1 MILCH
6 NFLRYFT
13 LETLYLEDKQ
23 NDALRYAWFGNYA
36 GYYQCFVGK
45 YSERTGLED
54 AGAFYRTIKSRTLK
68 MGED

>member
-1 MILCH
+1 
-6 NFLRYFT
+6 
-13 LETLYLEDKQ
+13 LEDKQ